1 MIVDGVFSPLADD
14 HSSSHRSMD
23 GGVSPYL
30 ASRTIPE
37 SSISERSPFHMS
49 SSQSHGSLT
58 RQTGAQNRLSDQSLD
73 NIPGTISSHSPQVH
87 KLNTELSNSE
97 PSIPQA
103 AVSQHVTPSKTSLP
117 RG

>member
-37 SSISERSPFHMS
+37 SSIPERSPFHMS

-58 RQTGAQNRLSDQSLD
+58 RQTGAQSRLSDQSLD
-73 NIPGTISSHSPQVH
+73 NIPTTISSHSPQVH

-103 AVSQHVTPSKTSLP
+103 VVSQHVTPSKASLP